1 MALTLKIN
9 IVKNSSVKTLQFN
22 PTATIAAALRII
34 RERVPDSS
42 PGKISDYG
50 LFCQD
55 DDPYKGKWL
64 DPARQLDFYPLKS
77 GDMLEYK
84 SKVRHMKIKFMDGS
98 VKTLQIDDS
107 HSVGEILDSVCLK
120 MGIGNVEEFS
130 LLVEGQKEDREDIDR
145 MGTIKRD
152 KSVKDVSLKK
162 MEERDKKKM
171 DQLKKK
177 LHTDDEVH
185 WLDHDKTLRE
195 QGVDDSHTVLL
206 RRKYFYS
213 DQNVDIK
220 DPVQLGLLYVQC
232 RDGILDGTHPC
243 TQEEAAQLGAIQ
255 IQVQFGDFEEGK
267 YKFIDLKEFLP
278 KEYVKSKNIEKKI
291 KEEHKKVTGHDELQ
305 AKYKYVQLCRGLK
318 TYGVTF
324 FLVKEKM
331 KGKNKLVPRLL
342 GVTKESILRVDEK
355 TKEVMK
361 TWPLTTV
368 RRWAASPNS
377 FTLDFGDYL
386 ESYYSVQTN
395 EGEKISQLIAG
406 YIDIIL
412 KKRKGQDGYDPDFD
426 EESTMVEDSVTP
438 SKGTYLERQTN
449 KVGHAATGSVALPA
463 VMRAGGPGASR
474 YSVGKME
481 PAQYGTV
488 TGSAHSAHRPP
499 MGSQAKLHSL
509 TPAQKAYMSS
519 LSYGLDTIVSA
530 EQDLG
535 SPAEIPALGSD
546 PASLKWKQN
555 TLDHSRQ
562 NVASRLAA
570 LSASCASIVTLTSG
584 EPEETNYTAAGAAV
598 NTISSNLQDLSKG
611 IKMIAGLL
619 DDDDDGKNLLDATRS
634 LAGAFSAL
642 LKAAQEGGGA
652 DSESRGKLLSAA
664 GNVGSSG
671 ATLLQYMGE
680 PDVDQQTQEMLLAL
694 AQAVA
699 NATAALVLKA
709 KNVAS
714 QSNDTGAQG
723 KVITAAKETARTT
736 AQLVA
741 CVKVVVPSI
750 SSHMCQEQVVEAAKL
765 VATAVDDTEGACK
778 EAAPEDSDL
787 LKELLAAAQ
796 AVRDAMNS
804 LLQKVRDGSWEAQQA
819 GQYDAVCDD
828 ILGATDRL
836 FNSMGNAGEMV
847 KQAKILA
854 QASSS
859 LVTGI
864 KAEAETQD
872 DSDAQKRLLTAAKVL
887 ADATAKLVEAAKGAA
902 RNPNAADQQQKLK
915 QAAEDLRSA
924 TNAAAS
930 DALKKKLVKRLETAA
945 KEAAGQATQLIAAA
959 RSAGPS
965 NRNQASQQQLNDQCK
980 PVEEHINQLVEAL
993 RDASRNPDCQP
1004 DLAAPQLALI
1014 NASKEFMQPTSKLV
1028 ANSKAALP
1036 TIGDPITA
1044 TQLANFAKS
1053 TASSLGDL
1061 RDAADKAAEAC
1072 GTLEIDSALDAVSS
1086 LGRDLEAYEKSAEEG
1101 KLLPLP
1107 GDTAESC
1114 GLELGAT
1121 SKSVGSSMAQLLTA
1135 ASQGNESYTGIA
1147 ARDTAS
1153 ALRVLTA
1160 AARGVAATADER
1172 ALQMNLIKATQAVV
1186 AESAK
1191 LIQEAK
1197 SAVNNPGDP
1206 NNQPR
1211 LAQAAKDVSS
1221 ALNNCVNY
1229 LPGQRDVDEAI
1240 KAVVNSSQSL
1250 AIGDFPSTSEG
1261 YQVVQEKLSMR
1272 GAALNAAASDMVSAS
1287 RGTSNQL
1294 AVSTKKFSLSY
1305 QDLLDSGLK
1314 LAGQAK
1320 DEAAKDSLVRNLK
1333 NTSTASSKLLLAA
1346 KSLVSDPNA
1355 PNAKNSL
1362 ANAARAVTDSIN
1374 MLLNA
1379 CMSAA
1384 PGQKECDNALRNIQA
1399 VSNILDNPVEPVN
1412 NDTFFDCLDKVTRKS
1427 QDLTEAMPRI
1437 SNSVRSGDFNEFDD
1451 GVKNA
1456 SGAVCALTESAAQA
1470 AYLVAVADP
1479 SSVAGRPGLID
1490 QTQFMNSKQEIVD
1503 ACQSLLNPDASQQ
1516 QVLGAATSVAKHT
1529 SALCNACKAASAKTN
1544 NPAAKRQFVQ
1554 SAKDVANNTANL
1566 VKNIKVFASDMS
1578 DNNREACAASTKP
1591 LINSVESLT
1600 AYALSPEFAAVPA
1613 KISAEARSAQVP
1625 LIMSGKSMA
1634 TSSSNYFNVAKA
1646 LAVNSKDQTGWQQ
1659 LAQQAKAVSDAM
1671 RRLIT
1676 AIKDN
1681 APGQRECDEA
1691 LEQIN
1696 YTINQLDQASLAAI
1710 SQQLEPRPEN
1720 TLQGF
1725 QEQMMQNLS
1734 QMSDVI
1740 DPLAAAAKSEPEKIG
1755 HRVAQMSSFIAPLAD
1770 LAVGAASRTADV
1782 QRKVDLLDQAK
1793 TVAESAAQLMYATKE
1808 GGGNPKAVHAH
1819 PDIDE
1824 AAQGMKEAVRD
1835 LGQTLEEAASET
1847 GVVSGLID
1855 SIGKALAEID
1865 QPLVNGRADGF
1876 EGIDEPFVN
1885 YQEKMTRGMKELTKK
1900 AHDMVGKSTTDPTK
1914 LGPLG
1919 KDISKMYNDIAK
1931 DAKGAV
1937 KTVGNPE
1944 IAHRIRTGVQGLGE
1958 ACISLIQSGGAVQS
1972 RPKDPFSK
1980 KELADNCRH
1989 VAEKV
1994 SHLLAALQQ
2003 GSRGTQACINA
2014 ASAVQGIVGD
2024 LDTTVM
2030 FASTGTLHPETEGD
2044 TFGDHREAILRTAK
2058 TLVEDTKNLVSAAQ
2072 ASQDV
2077 LASAAE
2083 AAVGSV
2089 SNLADNVKLGALA
2102 LGPDDSDA
2110 QQMLLNAAK
2119 DVASALGALINATK
2133 NASGKP
2139 VSDPS
2144 TEVLKTTGKTMVA
2157 NVSSLLKTVKSVEDK
2172 ALRGTR
2178 ALESTIDAVKQAVLV
2193 VQNPSMPVRDATP
2206 EDLIR
2211 STKHV
2216 TLATAKAVA
2225 AGNSCQQDD
2234 IMTAANMGRK
2244 AVTEMLIICKGAAN
2258 KAESNDARSQ
2268 ALRSGM
2274 ECGNSFGE
2282 LLDLVH
2288 NIVQKPSQDK
2298 KVKLTPQSKIVADQ
2312 VAKLVK
2318 SAEAL
2323 KGSDW
2328 VNPEDPNVIAEN
2340 ELLGAAAAI
2349 EAAARKLAELKPKP
2363 RPKEADES
2371 LNFEE
2376 QILEAAKA
2384 ITAATVALVKSA
2396 SAAQRELVA
2405 SGRVCSAST
2414 DPNEDGQWSQ
2424 GLVSAARMVA
2434 AATTTL
2440 CDAAN
2445 AAVQGN
2451 ASEERLIAGAKQVSN
2466 STAQLLL
2473 ACRVKA
2479 DSNSDT
2485 QRRLQI
2491 AGNAVKRAAD
2501 NLVTAAKS
2509 AAIFEEQETTVVIN
2523 QRFVGGI
2530 AQELEAQEKI
2540 LRIEKEL
2547 AAARNKLSQIRQA
2560 KYRPE
2565 EDD

>member
-1 MALTLKIN
+1 MALSLKIN
-9 IVKNSSVKTLQFN
+9 IVKNSAIKTLQFN
-22 PTATIAAALRII
+22 PEATVAEALRII
-34 RERVPDSS
+34 RERVHDAT
-42 PGKISDYG
+42 PGKISEYG
-50 LFCQD
+50 LFWQD
-55 DDPYKGKWL
+55 DDPSKGKWL
-64 DPARQLDFYPLKS
+64 EPARALNFYPLKS

-84 SKVRHMKIKFMDGS
+84 TKVRHLKIKFMDGS

-107 HSVGEILDSVCLK
+107 HNVGQILDSVCMK
-120 MGIGNVEEFS
+120 MGITNVEEFS
-130 LLVEGQKEDREDIDR
+130 LLVEGQKEEKEEVEKT
-145 MGTIKRD
+145 GTLKRHD

-195 QGVDDSHTVLL
+195 QGVDDLCTVLL

-220 DPVQLGLLYVQC
+220 DPVQLGLLFVQC

-243 TQEEAAQLGAIQ
+243 TQEEAIQLAAIQ
-255 IQVQFGDFEEGK
+255 IQVQFGDFEDAK

-278 KEYVKSKNIEKKI
+278 KEYVKSKSIDKKI
-291 KEEHKKVTGHDELQ
+291 KEEHKKVSGHDELQ
-305 AKYKYVQLCRGLK
+305 AKYRYVQLCRGLK

-412 KKRKGQDGYDPDFD
+412 KKRKGQEGFDPDFD

-509 TPAQKAYMSS
+509 TPAQKAYMGS
-519 LSYGLDTIVSA
+519 LSQGLDTIESA
-530 EQDLG
+530 EKDLG
-535 SPAEIPALGSD
+535 TPAQIPALGSD

-555 TLDHSRQ
+555 TLDLSRQ

-619 DDDDDGKNLLDATRS
+619 DDGDDGKNLLDAARD
-634 LAGAFSAL
+634 LAGAFTNL
-642 LKAAQEGGGA
+642 LKAAQEGGGV
-652 DSESRGKLLSAA
+652 DPEFRDKLLSAA

-680 PDVDQQTQEMLLAL
+680 PEVDHQTQEMLLAL
-694 AQAVA
+694 AQGVA

-709 KNVAS
+709 KNIAS
-714 QSNDTGAQG
+714 QSPDTKAQS
-723 KVITAAKETARTT
+723 KMITAAKETARTT
-736 AQLVA
+736 SQLVA

-750 SSHMCQEQVVEAAKL
+750 TSHMCQEQVVEAAKL
-765 VATAVDDTEGACK
+765 VATAVDDTESACK
-778 EAAPEDSDL
+778 EAAPDDSDL
-787 LKELLAAAQ
+787 LPEMMTAAQ
-796 AVRDAMNS
+796 AVRDALHA
-804 LLQKVRDGSWEAQQA
+804 LLVKVRDGGRDAQQA
-819 GQYDAVCDD
+819 GQYDAACDD

-872 DSDAQKRLLTAAKVL
+872 DSDSQKRLLAAAKVL

-902 RNPNAADQQQKLK
+902 KNPNAADQQQKLK

-930 DALKKKLVKRLETAA
+930 DALKKKLVKRLEAAA
-945 KEAAGQATQLIAAA
+945 KEAAGQATQLVAAA
-959 RSAGPS
+959 RMAGPS
-965 NRNQASQQQLNDQCK
+965 NRNQTSQQQLNDQCK
-980 PVEEHINQLVEAL
+980 PVEENVNHLVEAL
-993 RDASRNPDCQP
+993 RETTRNPDM
-1004 DLAAPQLALI
+1004 AAPQLGLI
-1014 NASKEFMQPTSKLV
+1014 SASKEFIQPTTKLV

-1053 TASSLGDL
+1053 TATSLGEL
-1061 RDAADKAAEAC
+1061 REAADKAAEVC
-1072 GTLEIDSALDAVSS
+1072 GTLEIDSALDTVGA
-1086 LGRDLEAYEKSAEEG
+1086 LGRDLEAYEKSIEEG
-1101 KLLPLP
+1101 NLLPLP

-1135 ASQGNESYTGIA
+1135 ASQGNESHTGIA

-1160 AARGVAATADER
+1160 AARGVAATSDDK

-1186 AESAK
+1186 TESAK

-1197 SAVNNPGDP
+1197 NAMANPGDP
-1206 NNQPR
+1206 NNQPK
-1211 LAQAAKDVSS
+1211 LAQAAKDVSQ

-1240 KAVVNSSQSL
+1240 KAVVTSSQSL
-1250 AIGDFPSTSEG
+1250 AIEDFPPTSEG
-1261 YQVVQEKLSMR
+1261 YQVVQERLSMT
-1272 GAALNAAASDMVSAS
+1272 GAALNAAASDMVTAS

-1305 QDLLDSGLK
+1305 QDLLNSGLK

-1320 DEAAKDSLVRNLK
+1320 DETAKDSLVRNLK

-1412 NDTFFDCLDKVTRKS
+1412 SDTFFDCLDKVTHRS
-1427 QDLTEAMPRI
+1427 QDLTEAMPKI
-1437 SNSVRSGDFNEFDD
+1437 SNSIKSGDFGEFDN
-1451 GVKNA
+1451 GVKDA
-1456 SGAVCALTESAAQA
+1456 SVAVCALTESAAQA

-1490 QTQFMNSKQEIVD
+1490 QAQFINSKDEILD
-1503 ACQSLLNPDASQQ
+1503 ACQNLLNPEASQQ
-1516 QVLGAATSVAKHT
+1516 QVLGAATAVAKHT
-1529 SALCNACKAASAKTN
+1529 SALCNACKAASAKTS

-1554 SAKDVANNTANL
+1554 AAKDVANNTASL
-1566 VKNIKVFASDMS
+1566 VKNIKVLAGDMTEA
-1578 DNNREACAASTKP
+1578 NREACAEATKP

-1600 AYALSPEFAAVPA
+1600 AYALSPEFAPLPA
-1613 KISAEARSAQVP
+1613 KISEEARSAQVP
-1625 LIMSGKSMA
+1625 LIMAGKSMA
-1634 TSSSNYFNVAKA
+1634 TSSTNYFNVAKA
-1646 LAVNSKDQTGWQQ
+1646 LAVNSKDQSGWQQ

-1691 LEQIN
+1691 LQQISQ
-1696 YTINQLDQASLAAI
+1696 TINQLDQASLAAI

-1720 TLQGF
+1720 SLQGF

-1734 QMSDVI
+1734 QMTDVI
-1740 DPLAAAAKSEPEKIG
+1740 DPLAQAAKSEPENIG
-1755 HRVAQMSSFIAPLAD
+1755 HRVAQVSSFLAPLAD
-1770 LAVGAASRTADV
+1770 LAVGAASRMADV

-1808 GGGNPKAVHAH
+1808 GGGNPKSVHSH

-1824 AAQGMKEAVRD
+1824 AAQGMKEAVKD
-1835 LGQTLEEAASET
+1835 LGQTLEEAASES

-1855 SIGKALAEID
+1855 SIGKAVAEIS
-1865 QPLVNGRADGF
+1865 QPLSDDRAESADV
-1876 EGIDEPFVN
+1876 IDEPFVN
-1885 YQEKMTRGMKELTKK
+1885 YQERMTRAMKELTRRG
-1900 AHDMVGKSTTDPTK
+1900 HDMVGKSTTDPTK

-1919 KDISKMYNDIAK
+1919 KDISKLYNDIAK
-1931 DAKGAV
+1931 DTKGAV

-1972 RPKDPFSK
+1972 SPKDPFSK
-1980 KELADNCRH
+1980 RELAENCRH
-1989 VAEKV
+1989 MAEKV

-2030 FASTGTLHPETEGD
+2030 FAATGTLHPETEGD

-2077 LASAAE
+2077 LASAAQS
-2083 AAVGSV
+2083 AVGSV
-2089 SNLADNVKLGALA
+2089 SNLADNVKLGAIA
-2102 LGPDDSDA
+2102 LGSDDSDA

-2139 VSDPS
+2139 TNDPA

-2157 NVSSLLKTVKSVEDK
+2157 SVSSLLKTVKSVEDK

-2206 EDLIR
+2206 EELIR
-2211 STKHV
+2211 STKDV

-2234 IMTAANMGRK
+2234 IITAANMGRK
-2244 AVTEMLIICKGAAN
+2244 AVTEMLIICKAAAH
-2258 KAESNDARSQ
+2258 KADNNEARTQ

-2274 ECGNSFGE
+2274 ECGAAFGE
-2282 LLDLVH
+2282 MLDLVH
-2288 NIVQKPSQDK
+2288 NIVQKPTQEK
-2298 KVKLTPQSKIVADQ
+2298 KLKLTPQSKLVADH
-2312 VAKLVK
+2312 VAKLVH

-2323 KGSDW
+2323 KGADW

-2396 SAAQRELVA
+2396 SVAQKELVA
-2405 SGRVCSAST
+2405 TGRVCSAST

-2479 DSNSDT
+2479 DSNSEA
-2485 QRRLQI
+2485 QRRLQT

-2501 NLVTAAKS
+2501 NLVTAAKN
-2509 AAIFEEQETTVVIN
+2509 AAIFEEQETTVIIN
-2523 QRFVGGI
+2523 QRFVGAM

-2547 AAARNKLSQIRQA
+2547 AAARSKLSQIRQA
-2560 KYRPE
+2560 KYRAE

>member
-1 MALTLKIN
+1 MALSLKIN
-9 IVKNSSVKTLQFN
+9 IVKNSAIKTIQFN
-22 PTATIAAALRII
+22 PEATVAEALRII
-34 RERVPDSS
+34 RERVHDAT

-50 LFCQD
+50 LFSQD
-55 DDPYKGKWL
+55 DDPSKGKWL
-64 DPARQLDFYPLKS
+64 EPARPLNFYPLKS

-84 SKVRHMKIKFMDGS
+84 SKVRHLKIKFMDGT

-107 HSVGEILDSVCLK
+107 HNVGQILDSVCMK

-130 LLVEGQKEDREDIDR
+130 LLVEGQREDIQDADR
-145 MGTIKRD
+145 TGTIRRD
-152 KSVKDVSLKK
+152 KSVKDASLKK

-185 WLDHDKTLRE
+185 WLGHDKTLRE
-195 QGVDDSHTVLL
+195 QGVDDSCTVLL

-220 DPVQLGLLYVQC
+220 DPVQLGLLFVQC

-243 TQEEAAQLGAIQ
+243 TQEEATQLAAIQ
-255 IQVQFGDFEEGK
+255 IQIQFGDFEDPK
-267 YKFIDLKEFLP
+267 YKLIDLKEFLP

-291 KEEHKKVTGHDELQ
+291 KEEHKKVSGHDELQ
-305 AKYKYVQLCRGLK
+305 GKYKYVQLCRGLK

-355 TKEVMK
+355 TKEIMK

-412 KKRKGQDGYDPDFD
+412 KKRKGQEGYDPDFD
-426 EESTMVEDSVTP
+426 EESTMVEDTVTP
-438 SKGTYLERQTN
+438 HTGTYLERQTN

-488 TGSAHSAHRPP
+488 TGSANTAHRPP
-499 MGSQAKLHSL
+499 MGSQAKFHTL

-519 LSYGLDTIVSA
+519 LNQGINTIDTA
-530 EQDLG
+530 EKELG
-535 SPAEIPALGSD
+535 SPVQIPALGSD

-555 TLDHSRQ
+555 TLDISRQ

-611 IKMIAGLL
+611 IKMIVGLL
-619 DDDDDGKNLLDATRS
+619 DDDDDNSKNLLDAARN
-634 LAGAFSAL
+634 LAGAFTNL

-652 DSESRGKLLSAA
+652 DSESRGRLLSAA

-671 ATLLQYMGE
+671 ATLLQFMGE
-680 PDVDQQTQEMLLAL
+680 PEVDQQTQEMLLAL

-709 KNVAS
+709 KNIAS
-714 QSNDTGAQG
+714 QSNDTGSQS
-723 KVITAAKETARTT
+723 KVINAAKETARTT

-778 EAAPEDSDL
+778 EAVSGDS
-787 LKELLAAAQ
+787 ELLPEMMTAAQ
-796 AVRDAMNS
+796 GVRDALNS
-804 LLQKVRDGSWEAQQA
+804 LLIKIREGGRDTQQA
-819 GQYDAVCDD
+819 GQYDEACDD

-872 DSDAQKRLLTAAKVL
+872 DSDSQKRLLAAAKVL

-902 RNPNAADQQQKLK
+902 KNPNAADQQQKLK

-930 DALKKKLVKRLETAA
+930 DALKKKLVKRLEAA
-945 KEAAGQATQLIAAA
+945 SKEAAGQATQLIAAA
-959 RSAGPS
+959 HMSGPS
-965 NRNQASQQQLNDQCK
+965 NRNQTSQQQLDDQCK
-980 PVEEHINQLVEAL
+980 PVEESVNHLVEAL
-993 RDASRNPDCQP
+993 RDAGRNPDV
-1004 DLAAPQLALI
+1004 AAPQLALI
-1014 NASKEFMQPTSKLV
+1014 TASKEFIQPTSKLV

-1036 TIGDPITA
+1036 TIGDSITA

-1053 TASSLGDL
+1053 TATSLAEL
-1061 RDAADKAAEAC
+1061 REAADKAAEVC
-1072 GTLEIDSALDAVSS
+1072 GTLEIDSALDTVGS
-1086 LGRDLEAYEKSAEEG
+1086 LGHDLEAYEKSAKDG

-1107 GDTAESC
+1107 GETAESC

-1135 ASQGNESYTGIA
+1135 ASQGNESYTGVA

-1160 AARGVAATADER
+1160 AARGVAATADDR
-1172 ALQMNLIKATQAVV
+1172 ALQMNLIKATQDVV
-1186 AESAK
+1186 SESAK
-1191 LIQEAK
+1191 LINEAK
-1197 SAVNNPGDP
+1197 NAMNNPGDA

-1211 LAQAAKDVSS
+1211 LAQAAKEVSQ
-1221 ALNNCVNY
+1221 ALNNCVNF

-1240 KAVVNSSQSL
+1240 KVVVNSSQSL
-1250 AIGDFPSTSEG
+1250 AVEDFPVTSEG

-1287 RGTSNQL
+1287 RGSSNQL

-1305 QDLLDSGLK
+1305 QDLLDSGMK

-1320 DEAAKDSLVRNLK
+1320 DEAAKDSLVKNLK

-1355 PNAKNSL
+1355 PNAKNLL

-1412 NDTFFDCLDKVTRKS
+1412 NDTFFDCLDKVTRQS

-1437 SNSVRSGDFNEFDD
+1437 SNSIKSGDFTEFDD
-1451 GVKNA
+1451 GVRDA

-1490 QTQFMNSKQEIVD
+1490 QAQFINSKQEILE
-1503 ACQSLLNPDASQQ
+1503 ACQSLLNPEATHQ

-1529 SALCNACKAASAKTN
+1529 SSLCNACKAASAKTN

-1554 SAKDVANNTANL
+1554 AAKDVANNTANL
-1566 VKNIKVFASDMS
+1566 VKNTKILAGDMS
-1578 DNNREACAASTKP
+1578 EANREACAAATRP
-1591 LINSVESLT
+1591 LVNSVESLT
-1600 AYALSPEFAAVPA
+1600 AYALSPEFAPLPA
-1613 KISAEARSAQVP
+1613 KISEEARSAQVP

-1634 TSSSNYFNVAKA
+1634 TSSTNYFNVAKA
-1646 LAVNSKDQTGWQQ
+1646 LAVNSKDQSGWQQ

-1710 SQQLEPRPEN
+1710 SQVLEPRPEN
-1720 TLQGF
+1720 SLQGF

-1734 QMSDVI
+1734 QMTDVI
-1740 DPLAAAAKSEPEKIG
+1740 DPLAAAAKSEPENIG
-1755 HRVAQMSSFIAPLAD
+1755 HRVAQMSSFISPLAD
-1770 LAVGAASRTADV
+1770 LAVGAASRMADV

-1808 GGGNPKAVHAH
+1808 GGGNPKFVEAH
-1819 PDIDE
+1819 PAIEE
-1824 AAQGMKEAVRD
+1824 AAQGMKEAVKD
-1835 LGQTLEEAASET
+1835 LAHTLEEAASES
-1847 GVVSGLID
+1847 GVVSGLVD
-1855 SIGKALAEID
+1855 SIGKAVAEVGR
-1865 QPLVNGRADGF
+1865 PLNDVRVESG
-1876 EGIDEPFVN
+1876 EVIDEPFVN
-1885 YQEKMTRGMKELTKK
+1885 YQERMTRTMKELTKK

-1919 KDISKMYNDIAK
+1919 KDISKIYNDIAK
-1931 DAKGAV
+1931 DTRGAV

-1944 IAHRIRTGVQGLGE
+1944 IAIRIRTGVQGLGE
-1958 ACISLIQSGGAVQS
+1958 ACISLVQSGGAVQS
-1972 RPKDPFSK
+1972 SPKDPFSK
-1980 KELADNCRH
+1980 RELAENCRH

-2014 ASAVQGIVGD
+2014 ASAVQGIVSD
-2024 LDTTVM
+2024 LDTTVL
-2030 FASTGTLHPETEGD
+2030 FAATGTLHPETEGD
-2044 TFGDHREAILRTAK
+2044 TFGDRREAILRTAK
-2058 TLVEDTKNLVSAAQ
+2058 TLVEDTKNLVASAQ

-2077 LASAAE
+2077 LASAAQS
-2083 AAVGSV
+2083 AVVSV
-2089 SNLADNVKLGALA
+2089 SSLADNVKLGAIA
-2102 LGPDDSDA
+2102 LGSDDSDA

-2139 VSDPS
+2139 NNDPA

-2178 ALESTIDAVKQAVLV
+2178 ALESTIDAVKQAVLE
-2193 VQNPSMPVRDATP
+2193 VQNPSMPVRDSTP

-2211 STKHV
+2211 STKGV
-2216 TLATAKAVA
+2216 TLATAKVVA

-2234 IMTAANMGRK
+2234 IITAANMGRN
-2244 AVTEMLIICKGAAN
+2244 AITEMLIICKAAAH
-2258 KAESNDARSQ
+2258 KAENPEAKAL

-2274 ECGNSFGE
+2274 ECGASFGE
-2282 LLDLVH
+2282 MLDLVH
-2288 NIVQKPSQDK
+2288 NIVQKPTQEK
-2298 KVKLTPQSKIVADQ
+2298 KQKLTPQSKIVADH
-2312 VAKLVK
+2312 VAKLVH

-2323 KGSDW
+2323 KGANW

-2396 SAAQRELVA
+2396 SAAQKELVA
-2405 SGRVCSAST
+2405 TGRVCSSST

-2479 DSNSDT
+2479 DSNSET
-2485 QRRLQI
+2485 QRRLQT

-2501 NLVTAAKS
+2501 NLVTAAKN

-2560 KYRPE
+2560 KYRA
-2565 EDD
+2565 EDDD